1 MLQYVLRQTDHDN
14 QSKPRSGVASDRG
27 LHCLLLIQHF
37 LRNHKQQN
45 GLVEEKDYGKERRC
59 ENFGYHDMY
68 TLLNLSKILHENE
81 ILRQSGPDR
90 TSHCIAQRSL
100 VELFML

>member
-1 MLQYVLRQTDHDN
+1 MYLDRQIMTTRVDQD
-14 QSKPRSGVASDRG
+14 QAWR
-27 LHCLLLIQHF
+27 LIGPTLFATYSAF